1 MWYCL
6 ALSGSGKRY
15 VVVGSYLTE
24 KQASENGEMFCLKSG
39 GIAHYEVEI
48 ADNTPQYKIKGAINY
63 QMLTKYNIPLDNTGF
78 RHYKK

>member
-6 ALSGSGKRY
+6 ALAKSGKRY
-15 VVVGSYLTE
+15 VVVGSYITE
-24 KQASENGEMFCLKSG
+24 SQAHQNGEMFCLKNE

-48 ADNTPQYKIKGAINY
+48 DDNTPQYKTKGAIIY

-78 RHYKK
+78 RHYKS